1 LAQAGHPQ
9 ALQVALGLSRQGM
22 PAQGVQAAA
31 DDHDLGS
38 PETYIGYERAANF
51 SSPGGA
57 LQDTTADYRLPASLG
72 RNDWGLAGDWR
83 VKSQYASLQ
92 RPAGRI
98 VFRFHARDLH
108 LVLGPGA
115 DGKPVH
121 FVIRIDGAPPG
132 DAHGGD
138 VAPDGSGVV
147 TDERLYQL
155 VRQKGSVTDRTFE
168 IEFLDRGVQAYSFT
182 FG

>member
-1 LAQAGHPQ
+1 
-9 ALQVALGLSRQGM
+9 M

-31 DDHDLGS
+31 DDHDLDS

-57 LQDTTADYRLPASLG
+57 VQNASADYRLPPALG
-72 RNDWGLAGDWR
+72 LNDWGLAGDWR
-83 VKSQYASLQ
+83 VRCAVRESAAPRRPHRLSLPCA
-92 RPAGRI
+92 RPAPRAGSE
-98 VFRFHARDLH
+98 
-108 LVLGPGA
+108 A

-121 FVIRIDGAPPG
+121 FVIRIDGAAPG
-132 DAHGGD
+132 DAHGSD
-138 VAPDGSGVV
+138 VAPDGNGVV
-147 TDERLYQL
+147 TAERLYQL
-155 VRQKGSVTDRTFE
+155 VRQRGPVTDHTFE